1 MSGETLLCSSCGIT
15 LRPFMK
21 VCPRCGT
28 IREDA
33 SPLDIILSE
42 AATTQ
47 TEQTRTEK
55 TDTGLVPL
63 SAIRQQRIPEE
74 KSEFS
79 TPRDMVF
86 LSPNETKRRFPL
98 FTSAQITLMVIGAA
112 LIIMMAVIA
121 FLLWRQQKKE
131 SAAQPSNQAMALPSP
146 AAGATPSASPSPSPS
161 DDAAI
166 IEAVKSSLLAYNPL
180 GFSHYK
186 YEVKD
191 GVVTL
196 TGEAD
201 HQPEKEGAENVV
213 RLINGVRDVVN
224 KLKVKPEQI
233 AAPAKLN
240 AAEAK
245 FLDDALN
252 RQSSDDE
259 RTGNE
264 KPRASQP
271 DPQKEAERVRR
282 ETMAMRQREEEATI
296 RKAAEEKLRREAE
309 EYEKRQEEIRRAEA
323 ERRARAEQARIETGV
338 LNSGTVAWSGM
349 VDGVDEIIFSGSS
362 SSVRHISGP
371 PTREVQA
378 SFSAPIPRSPV
389 AVRLLSSSGRGSI
402 QIIQQ
407 PSSSNGYTTIVR
419 IDDTSKSGEKRYEFT
434 LKWTIQ

>member
-1 MSGETLLCSSCGIT
+1 M
-15 LRPFMK
+15 
-21 VCPRCGT
+21 
-28 IREDA
+28 
-33 SPLDIILSE
+33 SE

-47 TEQTRTEK
+47 TEQTPTEK
-55 TDTGLVPL
+55 TDTGVVPL

-74 KSEFS
+74 TSEFS

-131 SAAQPSNQAMALPSP
+131 SAAQPPNQAMVLPSP
-146 AAGATPSASPSPSPS
+146 AAGASPSASPSPSPS

-201 HQPEKEGAENVV
+201 HQPEKEGAENVI

-224 KLKVKPEQI
+224 NLKVKPEQI

-282 ETMAMRQREEEATI
+282 ETMATRQREEEATV

-323 ERRARAEQARIETGV
+323 ERRARAEKARIETGV
-338 LNSGTVAWSGM
+338 LNSGTVAWSGT

-371 PTREVQA
+371 PTREVKA

-389 AVRLLSSSGRGSI
+389 VVRLLSSSGRGSI

-407 PSSSNGYTTIVR
+407 PASSNGYTTIVR

-434 LKWTIQ
+434 LKWMVQ